1 MGYIEGKRMN
11 EMQLKLHVIKCNLL
25 MVIDLVEVMHK
36 HTRHPSDIAMLD
48 LLLSC
53 LQSALEAM
61 EKCE

>member
-1 MGYIEGKRMN
+1 MN